1 MVREPVM
8 LDSARKRGYA
18 DDDLLHAVA
27 HPLYRFHQEDGMTMH
42 IGPDGT
48 GVLMEVGTIVLR
60 DGRTAIAHAMRPP
73 RPKFLPT
80 TTATR

>member
-1 MVREPVM
+1 MI

-27 HPLYRFHQEDGMTMH
+27 HPLYRYHQEDGMTMH
-42 IGPDGT
+42 IGPDCAGNP
-48 GVLMEVGTIVLR
+48 MEVGTLVLR

-73 RPKFLPT
+73 RSKFLPT
-80 TTATR
+80 KTATR